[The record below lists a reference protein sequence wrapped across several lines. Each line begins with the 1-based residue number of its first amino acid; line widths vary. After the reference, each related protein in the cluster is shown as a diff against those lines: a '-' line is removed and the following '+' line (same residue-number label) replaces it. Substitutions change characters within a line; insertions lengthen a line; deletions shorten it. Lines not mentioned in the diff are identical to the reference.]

1 MGGNVGYIIL
11 WVEYLLPAAI
21 LFPGILI
28 SPVEKLTVAS
38 PSSRL
43 IISPNYPGEAI
54 SGGASRSESH
64 GKLLL

>member
-1 MGGNVGYIIL
+1 MLVTLFFGSNASLV
-11 WVEYLLPAAI
+11 

-28 SPVEKLTVAS
+28 SLVEKLTLAS

-54 SGGASRSESH
+54 SGGASHSESH